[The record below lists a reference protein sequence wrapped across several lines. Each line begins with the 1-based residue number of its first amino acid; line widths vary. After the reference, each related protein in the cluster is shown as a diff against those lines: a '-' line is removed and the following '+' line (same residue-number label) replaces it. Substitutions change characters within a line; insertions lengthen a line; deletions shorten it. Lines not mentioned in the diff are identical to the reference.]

1 MHLLFV
7 QSLKIVDGRYR
18 NKLVSSLH
26 LLFFFIFLFLIYEF
40 LVLIHEFNSLLWV
53 QGLGLA

>member
-40 LVLIHEFNSLLWV
+40 LVLIYEFNSLLWV